1 MSPQTTS
8 FNNKLDTNY
17 VDLGGAEKDSYGA
30 RYTKAVTGF
39 VGDYVTPRQ
48 LLSGIR
54 ILKAVTF
61 VFLVLTLV
69 ANIMYITFLEVLAS
83 KEVRNIVGGRRDMII
98 RVYGLFLSIVTVA
111 IEADYAVVVNV
122 SCVLFRLV
130 RRSSDQN
137 PFFHIPHDLF
147 IFNFFRLLMEIC
159 LSFETLQ
166 ALHGFKGFV
175 PKALLIFFVSA
186 ITGANPLYIAERNA
200 ILNSN
205 VYYDDDVVAAST
217 AAIPDIP
224 MSVVNFQ
231 RVTSFFL

>member
-8 FNNKLDTNY
+8 FNEKLDTNY

-48 LLSGIR
+48 LMSGIR

-69 ANIMYITFLEVLAS
+69 ANIMYTTFLEVLAS
-83 KEVRNIVGGRRDMII
+83 KDVRNIVGGRRDMII
-98 RVYGLFLSIVTVA
+98 RVYGLFISIVTVA
-111 IEADYAVVVNV
+111 IEADYAPVVN
-122 SCVLFRLV
+122 SLDAFK
-130 RRSSDQN
+130 S
-137 PFFHIPHDLF
+137 FIPK
-147 IFNFFRLLMEIC
+147 
-159 LSFETLQ
+159 S
-166 ALHGFKGFV
+166 
-175 PKALLIFFVSA
+175 LLIFFLGA

-224 MSVVNFQ
+224 MSVVHFQ
-231 RVTSFFL
+231 QVTSFFLGLCGIAYFVAGVLCFDKFTSRAYVSSNDPLVTTAIPQHSSAMA